1 VPPVASIAARLNRL
15 PITRTHRVVVAIAG
29 IGTFFDLFDIF
40 LAGVLGTV
48 LTDRFHLSRVA
59 LPAVLGSGFLGM
71 FIGAL
76 ALGWFA
82 DRVGRR
88 RAFLVNLG
96 IYSGFTLLG
105 AFSTSAA
112 MLVATRFLAGV
123 GIGAEP
129 PLVDAYLSEI
139 LPARERGRYTA
150 AAYTFGFVGVPAVGF
165 LARVLVPLQPAG
177 IDGWR
182 WLFVAGSI
190 GGAIVWRMRAALPES
205 PRWLESAGRHAAAE
219 AIAARL
225 EAEAAAAGPLPAAA
239 PDELPAAGS
248 SRLATLWS
256 PAYRGRAAAIGV
268 FHIFQTVGY
277 YGFGTLVPLVL
288 AAKGFSVVTSLTY
301 TSIVFFGY
309 PLGSALSLP
318 LVERVDRRW
327 LIVASALLMALFGL
341 ALGAATTPAAII
353 AFGFAYSLVSNVFS
367 NAFHIFQAEIFPTF
381 VRATAAGSAYGL
393 SRLSSA
399 AMPFVLLPL
408 LEQRGASAM
417 FGAVALAML
426 IVVADIALFAPK
438 TTGLALERV

>member
-40 LAGVLGTV
+40 LAGVLGAV
-48 LTDRFHLSRVA
+48 LTDRFQLSRVA

-76 ALGWFA
+76 ALGWLA

-88 RAFLVNLG
+88 RAFLINLA

-105 AFSTSAA
+105 AFSTNAA
-112 MLVATRFLAGV
+112 MLVATRFAAGI

-129 PLVDAYLSEI
+129 PLVDAYLSEF

-150 AAYTFGFVGVPAVGF
+150 AAYTFGFIGVPAVGF
-165 LARVLVPLQPAG
+165 LARVLVPLQPGG

-205 PRWLESAGRHAAAE
+205 PRWLESAGRHAEAE
-219 AIAARL
+219 AITARL
-225 EAEAAAAGPLPAAA
+225 EAEAAAAGPLPPAAA
-239 PDELPAAGS
+239 DELPAAGS
-248 SRLATLWS
+248 SGLATLLS
-256 PAYRGRAAAIGV
+256 PAYRGRTAAICV

-309 PLGSALSLP
+309 PLGSGLSLP
-318 LVERVDRRW
+318 LVERFDRRW
-327 LIVASALLMALFGL
+327 LIVASAILMALFGL
-341 ALGAATTPAAII
+341 ALGGATMPAAII
-353 AFGFAYSLVSNVFS
+353 TFGFAYTVVANVFS

-381 VRATAAGSAYGL
+381 VRATAAGTSYGL

-399 AMPFVLLPL
+399 VMPFVLLPL

-417 FGAVALAML
+417 LGAVALAML

>member
-1 VPPVASIAARLNRL
+1 MPAAASIAARLNRL
-15 PITRTHRVVVAIAG
+15 PITRTHRAVVAIAG

-48 LTDRFHLSRVA
+48 LIERFQLSRVA

-76 ALGWFA
+76 GLGWFA

-88 RAFLVNLG
+88 RAFLVNLA

-112 MLVATRFLAGV
+112 MLIVTRFIAGI

-129 PLVDAYLSEI
+129 PLVDAYLSEF
-139 LPARERGRYTA
+139 LPARARGRYTA
-150 AAYTFGFVGVPAVGF
+150 AAYTFGFLGVPAVGF

-190 GGAIVWRMRAALPES
+190 GGAIVWRFRAALPES
-205 PRWLESAGRHAAAE
+205 PRWLETAGRHAEAE
-219 AIAARL
+219 AITARL

-239 PDELPAAGS
+239 SDEVPAAGAAN
-248 SRLATLWS
+248 LAVLLS
-256 PAYRGRAAAIGV
+256 PAYRGRATAMCV

-288 AAKGFSVVTSLTY
+288 ASKGFSVVTSLSY

-327 LIVASALLMALFGL
+327 LIVGAAILMAVFGL
-341 ALGAATTPAAII
+341 ALGGAATPAAII
-353 AFGFAYSLVSNVFS
+353 AFGLAYTVVSNVFS
-367 NAFHIFQAEIFPTF
+367 NAFHILQAEIFPTF
-381 VRATAAGSAYGL
+381 VRATAAGTSYGL

-408 LEQRGASAM
+408 LDRWGPSAM
-417 FGAVALAML
+417 FSAVAAAML
-426 IVVADIALFAPK
+426 IVVADIALFAPR

>member
-1 VPPVASIAARLNRL
+1 VPSRASIAARLNRL

-48 LTDRFHLSRVA
+48 LTDRFRLSRVA

-76 ALGWFA
+76 ALGWLA

-88 RAFLVNLG
+88 RAFLVNLA

-112 MLVATRFLAGV
+112 MLITTRFIAGI

-129 PLVDAYLSEI
+129 PLVDAYLSEF

-150 AAYTFGFVGVPAVGF
+150 VAYTFGFLGVPAVGF

-182 WLFVAGSI
+182 WLFVAGSL
-190 GGAIVWRMRAALPES
+190 GAAVVWRLRAALPES
-205 PRWLESAGRHAAAE
+205 PRWLESTGRSAE
-219 AIAARL
+219 ADAITGRL
-225 EAEAAAAGPLPAAA
+225 EAEAAAAGPLMPPAA
-239 PDELPAAGS
+239 DELPPSGS
-248 SRLATLWS
+248 SNLATLLS
-256 PAYRGRAAAIGV
+256 PAYRGRAAAICV

-318 LVERVDRRW
+318 IVERVDRRW
-327 LIVASALLMALFGL
+327 LIVGSASLMALFGL
-341 ALGAATTPAAII
+341 ALGSAASPTAII
-353 AFGFAYSLVSNVFS
+353 AFGFAYTVVSNVFS

-381 VRATAAGSAYGL
+381 IRATAAGTAYGF
-393 SRLSSA
+393 SRVSSA
-399 AMPFVLLPL
+399 VMPFVLLPV
-408 LEQRGASAM
+408 LERSGAAAM
-417 FGAVALAML
+417 FGLVAAAML
-426 IVVADIALFAPK
+426 IVVIDIALFAPS